1 MKEFFADIDD
11 FYNSWE
17 DFIWAVKKHKT
28 KCNETYNEDLY
39 VGLKVIELLLW
50 YGIPIDEIPNI
61 KLSDVSYDG
70 IKGYDIIFD
79 ERTINLF
86 MEYKGMKNLR
96 ISRGINERPTEYA
109 LKQDTFFRTIDRKSN
124 DIVTDTTIRR
134 SMSKLMKVEEDDEDL
149 QKLFLLSC
157 IYTNGSLCYV
167 YDRLNDKIPKMMFVC
182 RLASEFGY
190 KFNAKSSDQ
199 TYFIKFKRYYKFRQ
213 KWEKEHTEQDNIEQ
227 SEQSEQTEQTEDIK
241 DTLSETTRATA
252 EEVEQ
257 LVDNI
262 VNNPIPTDQFEEP
275 KTEQENIVDI
285 CLDILSGLRTSI
297 SLINNQINTLES
309 VLKTMK

>member
-17 DFIWAVKKHKT
+17 DFIWVVKKHKT

-50 YGIPIDEIPNI
+50 YGIPVNEIPNI

-70 IKGYDIIFD
+70 IKSYNIIFD
-79 ERTINLF
+79 EKTINLF
-86 MEYKGMKNLR
+86 MEYKGMTNLR
-96 ISRGINERPTEYA
+96 ISRGIDEKPTEYA

-124 DIVTDTTIRR
+124 DIVTDITIQR
-134 SMSKLMKVEEDDEDL
+134 SMSKLMKVEEEDKDF
-149 QKLFLLSC
+149 QKLFLLSK
-157 IYTNGSLCYV
+157 IYSNGSYCYV
-167 YDRLNDKIPKMMFVC
+167 YDKLNGKIPEMIIVC
-182 RLASEFGY
+182 KLASEFGY
-190 KFNAKSSDQ
+190 EFYSKSSYQ
-199 TYFIKFKRYYKFRQ
+199 TYFIKFKKYYKFRQ
-213 KWEKEHTEQDNIEQ
+213 KWEEEHTEQDNIEQ
-227 SEQSEQTEQTEDIK
+227 PEHSKQTEQIEDIK

-252 EEVEQ
+252 EEVKQ

-262 VNNPIPTDQFEEP
+262 VNNPIPTDQLEEP
-275 KTEQENIVDI
+275 KTEQENTVDI
-285 CLDILSGLRTSI
+285 CLDILNGLRTSI
-297 SLINNQINTLES
+297 SLINNQIDTLES